1 MQTITKPKPSVK
13 QPRDARLVSWIVKID
28 GQRAHVP
35 ATFPRF
41 LGLMPSILPG
51 DGKERAVRS

>member
-1 MQTITKPKPSVK
+1 MQTITKPNPSVK
-13 QPRDARLVSWIVKID
+13 QPRNTRLVHWIVKID

-35 ATFPRF
+35 ATFPRI

-51 DGKERAVRS
+51 NAKEKAVRS